1 MRIWLAVTQDKYQL
15 PVAVADTA
23 AELARMM
30 GVRQSTV
37 ISSISRQKQRAK
49 NLKSNRGQKKRYFC
63 ITIDDDDE
71 MENEA

>member
-37 ISSISRQKQRAK
+37 ISSVYRQRLRAK
-49 NLKSNRGQKKRYFC
+49 TIKGIRGQKKKYFC
-63 ITIDDDDE
+63 IEVDDDDE
-71 MENEA
+71 NDP